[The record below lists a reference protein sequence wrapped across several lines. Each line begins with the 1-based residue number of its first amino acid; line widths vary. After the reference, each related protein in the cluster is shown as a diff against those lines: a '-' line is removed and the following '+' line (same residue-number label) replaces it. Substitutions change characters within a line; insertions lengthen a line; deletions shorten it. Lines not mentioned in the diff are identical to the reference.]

1 MKLKGIST
9 PYLDP
14 LEISDDFY
22 NEWKMTLVL
31 TIPPPHPRN
40 GNHSFFII
48 SSLMASLSPVLCSS
62 VRVSGADSDYSN
74 SSTESSELSTESSE
88 LLKESSE
95 LSTESSELS
104 TKSSEL
110 STSQQSPLNSQQNPL
125 NSQQNPLEISTESS
139 EISTESSE
147 ISTDSSD
154 ISNFDSTPGC
164 CGGES
169 FTDPLCNDVP
179 NDPQGGLGCKA
190 CGVQDCRRCGGSV
203 YIPCP

>member
-1 MKLKGIST
+1 MGQDCQPGT
-9 PYLDP
+9 FTWP
-14 LEISDDFY
+14 EG
-22 NEWKMTLVL
+22 L
-31 TIPPPHPRN
+31 TVDC
-40 GNHSFFII
+40 GTT
-48 SSLMASLSPVLCSS
+48 
-62 VRVSGADSDYSN
+62 YSN
-74 SSTESSELSTESSE
+74 SST
-88 LLKESSE
+88 ESSE

-179 NDPQGGLGCKA
+179 NDPHRGLGCKA

>member
-1 MKLKGIST
+1 MENDTS
-9 PYLDP
+9 LD
-14 LEISDDFY
+14 Y
-22 NEWKMTLVL
+22 
-31 TIPPPHPRN
+31 PPSPRPRN
-40 GNHSFFII
+40 GNHLVFII
-48 SSLMASLSPVLCSS
+48 STLMASLSPVLCSS
-62 VRVSGADSDYSN
+62 S
-74 SSTESSELSTESSE
+74 
-88 LLKESSE
+88 
-95 LSTESSELS
+95 ESSELS

-190 CGVQDCRRCGGSV
+190 CGVQDCRRCGGPV